1 MLNKVILVG
10 RMCTDPELKYTPSGV
25 AVANFRIA
33 VDRPF
38 KNAQGDKETDFI
50 DVVAWRHTADFVN
63 TYIKKGQLMFV
74 EGVLQV
80 RQWQTPDGQ
89 KRRQAEVVAENLRP
103 LDRPR
108 EREEGAS
115 VGTSTA
121 GHYTPRP
128 QQQSTGGNGNGF
140 SQNQSPRD
148 NYSMPEDVQEYSMP
162 DISDPF
168 DDQ

>member
-1 MLNKVILVG
+1 MFNKVILVG

-25 AVANFRIA
+25 AVANFRVA

-38 KNAQGDKETDFI
+38 KNAQGEKETDFI
-50 DVVAWRHTADFVN
+50 DVVAWRQQAEFVN
-63 TYIKKGQLMFV
+63 TYLNKGRLVLV
-74 EGVLQV
+74 EGALQV

-89 KRRQAEVVAENLRP
+89 RRRQAEVVADNLRS

-108 EREEGAS
+108 EREEGAPI
-115 VGTSTA
+115 GTSTA

-128 QQQSTGGNGNGF
+128 TNNNGNGLG
-140 SQNQSPRD
+140 QVPSPTE
-148 NYSMPEDVQEYSMP
+148 NYPAPDDMPVYDMP
-162 DISDPF
+162 DMTDPF